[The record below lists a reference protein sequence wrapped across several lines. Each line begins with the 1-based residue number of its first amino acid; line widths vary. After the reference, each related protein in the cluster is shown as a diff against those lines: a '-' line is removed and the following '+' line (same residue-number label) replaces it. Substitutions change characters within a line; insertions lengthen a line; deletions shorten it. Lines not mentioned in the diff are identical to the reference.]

1 MALRDGAG
9 AGGKIAKTV
18 ASCWSCLAWGLT
30 YCQGLCRACY
40 GFAGR
45 SAHAGDCG
53 ACGRRELLKRGY
65 CRLCWCQAALERPSG
80 PNTPLAPHVTRV
92 RHHQLFL
99 AGMPPRQ
106 AAPRTVPRRYG
117 AKGRPPKPPPPV
129 AARPRSGWVQ
139 PALALVDNLGCG
151 YRYGRVDLRSGPVP
165 DNPWL
170 AWALH
175 LAHTMAEARGFDPI
189 VRRALNRT
197 LVMLLAD
204 HADGQVLRASRFY
217 PVLLARGTSTA
228 HTTQVLQAMGIFV
241 DDRPQTFERWLQAK
255 LDSLAPAIRAET
267 SRWAGVLHDGGPRSR
282 ARDEQTVRTYVSAAR
297 PALLAWSAAGRDHLR
312 EITRDDVVAHAEALH
327 GHQRVMTLV
336 ALRSLFAWAKT
347 NGVIFR
353 DPAQQIRVGR
363 RDWPVWQPLP
373 PEQITRTVEAA
384 TTPQARVFVA
394 LAAVHA
400 ARTSQVRALRLD
412 DIDLGNRQL
421 MIAGRTRPL
430 DELTHRVL
438 LAWLDHRRRR
448 WPNTANPHLLISART
463 AVGLGPVSIPWANQI
478 LRGLP
483 ATLERLR
490 IDRQLEEALTHRADP
505 LHLAVVFD
513 LDESTAIR
521 YAASARQLLQ
531 RPHEG
536 DPVAWPR
543 TQGSLDDNAS
553 DEHSS
558 SR

>member
-1 MALRDGAG
+1 VVLRDGAG
-9 AGGKIAKTV
+9 GKVARTV
-18 ASCWSCLAWGLT
+18 TSCRSCLAWGLT
-30 YCQGLCRACY
+30 YCQGLCRPCY

-45 SAHAGDCG
+45 STLAGDCG
-53 ACGRRELLKRGY
+53 ACHRREPLMRGY
-65 CRLCWCQAALERPSG
+65 CRLCWCQAALQRPTG
-80 PNTPLAPHVTRV
+80 PNTPLLPYVIGV

-106 AAPRTVPRRYG
+106 AAPRTIPCRYG
-117 AKGRPPKPPPPV
+117 AKGRSPKPPPPV
-129 AARPRSGWVQ
+129 VARPRAGWVQ
-139 PALALVDNLGCG
+139 PTLVEEVPGRG
-151 YRYGRVDLRSGPVP
+151 YRYGRVDLRSGPAP

-204 HADGQVLRASRFY
+204 HTAGEVIRASQFHAVLR
-217 PVLLARGTSTA
+217 ARGTSIA
-228 HTTQVLQAMGIFV
+228 HTTEVLQTMGIFV
-241 DDRPQTFERWLQAK
+241 DDRPTTFERWLETK
-255 LDSLAPAIRAET
+255 LDGLAPAIRAQT
-267 SRWAGVLHDGGPRSR
+267 SRWARLLHDGGPRTR
-282 ARDEQTVRTYVSAAR
+282 ARDERTVRGYLGAIR
-297 PALLAWSAAGRDHLR
+297 PALLAWSAGHDHLR
-312 EITRDDVVAHAEALH
+312 EITHDDVLAHAQALH
-327 GHQRVMTLV
+327 GHQRETTVV

-347 NGVIFR
+347 NGLIFR
-353 DPAQQIRVGR
+353 DPARRIRVGR
-363 RDWPVWQPLP
+363 RDWPVWQPLL
-373 PEQITRTVEAA
+373 PEQIARTVEAA
-384 TTPQARVFVA
+384 TTPQARLFVA

-412 DIDLGNRQL
+412 DVDLGNRRL
-421 MIAGRTRPL
+421 TIAGRTRPL
-430 DELTHRVL
+430 DELTRRVL
-438 LAWLDHRRRR
+438 VAWLDHRRRR

-463 AVGLGPVSIPWANQI
+463 AVGLGPVSRPWANRI

-490 IDRQLEEALTHRADP
+490 IDRQLDEALTHRADP

-531 RPHEG
+531 RPHES
-536 DPVAWPR
+536 DPVASPR
-543 TQGSLDDNAS
+543 TQGTTPG
-553 DEHSS
+553 DEPRGPLG